1 MLDLIFDFLH
11 LSADQVTDLFVFSED
26 KVTYLF
32 ISITLGMFLF
42 LAISIIIKSRKQYTL
57 ISNTSN
63 KIASICSDDSGEVY
77 LGTDKLYEFKGISR
91 ETSAF
96 STILLDVNGK
106 LYATQ
111 DVESAVESLW
121 SPSLLQNRFFPAGAA
136 ILTGLG
142 VLGTF
147 VGLLLGLSGLH
158 LDGNMQN
165 LQSEIRGVAQGA
177 SVAFETSVWGVALS
191 LILTLCEKYST
202 ERLSRHFHEFQKK
215 LSEIFPPLPIAHVLI
230 DQRDHARESS
240 EALKE
245 LAERIGNSLQQ
256 HLSAATRDIS
266 QNLQDLSIKMA
277 EELQTALSTTLR
289 SALLPLIQE
298 LTGTT
303 REISRQ
309 SANGAEKAL
318 EQLLETFME
327 RMGEQG
333 SAQRQL
339 MESSAQNVH
348 QLLSGFSS
356 SMNDLLGSIHRER
369 ESFSKEQAEQRANQH
384 AVLEEMGKAQIA
396 SMSKASEEIFKALEA
411 FRGGVGE
418 ELQKQ
423 TSTMQAS
430 TASVQASMTQSAA
443 SLQEFLTG
451 LKNEQESQRAF
462 LNTAMQNMGET
473 QRANVSK
480 AGEEIFKALEAFRGG
495 VGKELQKQTSTM
507 QASTAS
513 VQASMTQSAASLQ
526 EFLTG
531 LKNEQESQRDFLN
544 TAMQNMGET
553 QIANVSKASEEIFKA
568 LSAFRGGVGEE
579 LQKQTASMQKTSD
592 SVQQG
597 LAESVEKMQKF
608 LDNLQNYQQ
617 LVTNDQDA
625 RNKRLQEELG
635 TVSSRQSA
643 VLDQINTT
651 VQGMISASSSLL
663 QQGEQLQSRI
673 AQDNRNLKEISGAL
687 VSSTQQM
694 NGTTVNLQQFN
705 AHLRETLAVQQKGL
719 QEARLCAQETNRQ
732 FADLLSGLQAI
743 LVQMRVVS
751 KGMEQT
757 TSSLSS
763 AADTASK
770 TYGLIAGRYHEL
782 QLGHEQLRKNLHD
795 SVDAFASQMKQQMQ
809 AVTQNA
815 SKLQEN
821 MQEFMINIS
830 NNLDQQVVNLDKK
843 MADLLKDFTK
853 ITSAQMNDRMSEW
866 DRQTRN
872 FCDKMV
878 ATVEAMGEVVESLD
892 TLPRR

>member
-1 MLDLIFDFLH
+1 MLDFIFDFLH

-451 LKNEQESQRAF
+451 LKNEQESQR
-462 LNTAMQNMGET
+462 
-473 QRANVSK
+473 
-480 AGEEIFKALEAFRGG
+480 
-495 VGKELQKQTSTM
+495 
-507 QASTAS
+507 
-513 VQASMTQSAASLQ
+513 
-526 EFLTG
+526 
-531 LKNEQESQRDFLN
+531 DFLN

-553 QIANVSKASEEIFKA
+553 QIANVSKAGEEIFKA

-770 TYGLIAGRYHEL
+770 TYGLLAGRYHEL

>member
-1 MLDLIFDFLH
+1 MFDFLH
-11 LSADQVTDLFVFSED
+11 LSSDY
-26 KVTYLF
+26 VTYLF
-32 ISITLGMFLF
+32 IFITLGMFLF
-42 LAISIIIKSRKQYTL
+42 LVVSIIIKSREQYAL
-57 ISNTSN
+57 ISDTIN
-63 KIASICSDDSGEVY
+63 KISSICSDESGKLY
-77 LGTDKLYEFKGISR
+77 LGTDKLYEFKDISR

-111 DVESAVESLW
+111 DVESSAESLW

-191 LILTLCEKYST
+191 LILTLCEKYSA
-202 ERLSRHFHEFQKK
+202 ERLSRHFREFQKE

-230 DQRDHARESS
+230 DQRDHAKASS
-240 EALKE
+240 DALKE
-245 LAERIGNSLQQ
+245 LAEKIGNSLQQ

-396 SMSKASEEIFKALEA
+396 SMSKAGEEIFKALEA

-430 TASVQASMTQSAA
+430 SASVQASMMQSAA

-451 LKNEQESQRAF
+451 LKSEQESQR
-462 LNTAMQNMGET
+462 
-473 QRANVSK
+473 V
-480 AGEEIFKALEAFRGG
+480 
-495 VGKELQKQTSTM
+495 
-507 QASTAS
+507 
-513 VQASMTQSAASLQ
+513 
-526 EFLTG
+526 
-531 LKNEQESQRDFLN
+531 FLN

-625 RNKRLQEELG
+625 RNKRLQ
-635 TVSSRQSA
+635 
-643 VLDQINTT
+643 
-651 VQGMISASSSLL
+651 
-663 QQGEQLQSRI
+663 
-673 AQDNRNLKEISGAL
+673 
-687 VSSTQQM
+687 
-694 NGTTVNLQQFN
+694 
-705 AHLRETLAVQQKGL
+705 
-719 QEARLCAQETNRQ
+719 
-732 FADLLSGLQAI
+732 
-743 LVQMRVVS
+743 
-751 KGMEQT
+751 
-757 TSSLSS
+757 
-763 AADTASK
+763 
-770 TYGLIAGRYHEL
+770 
-782 QLGHEQLRKNLHD
+782 
-795 SVDAFASQMKQQMQ
+795 
-809 AVTQNA
+809 
-815 SKLQEN
+815 
-821 MQEFMINIS
+821 
-830 NNLDQQVVNLDKK
+830 
-843 MADLLKDFTK
+843 
-853 ITSAQMNDRMSEW
+853 
-866 DRQTRN
+866 
-872 FCDKMV
+872 
-878 ATVEAMGEVVESLD
+878 
-892 TLPRR
+892 

>member
-1 MLDLIFDFLH
+1 MFDFLH
-11 LSADQVTDLFVFSED
+11 LSSDY
-26 KVTYLF
+26 VTYLF
-32 ISITLGMFLF
+32 IFITLGMFLF
-42 LAISIIIKSRKQYTL
+42 LVVSIIIKSREQYAL
-57 ISNTSN
+57 ISDTIN
-63 KIASICSDDSGEVY
+63 KISSICSDESGKLY
-77 LGTDKLYEFKGISR
+77 LGTDKLYEFKDISR

-111 DVESAVESLW
+111 DVESSAESLW

-191 LILTLCEKYST
+191 LILTLCEKYSA
-202 ERLSRHFHEFQKK
+202 ERLSRHFREFQKE

-230 DQRDHARESS
+230 DQRDHAKASS
-240 EALKE
+240 DALKE
-245 LAERIGNSLQQ
+245 LAEKIGNSLQQ

-423 TSTMQAS
+423 TSNMQAS
-430 TASVQASMTQSAA
+430 SASVQASMMQSAA

-451 LKNEQESQRAF
+451 LKSEQESQRVF

-473 QRANVSK
+473 QR
-480 AGEEIFKALEAFRGG
+480 
-495 VGKELQKQTSTM
+495 
-507 QASTAS
+507 
-513 VQASMTQSAASLQ
+513 
-526 EFLTG
+526 
-531 LKNEQESQRDFLN
+531 
-544 TAMQNMGET
+544 
-553 QIANVSKASEEIFKA
+553 ANVSKASEEIFKA

-579 LQKQTASMQKTSD
+579 LQKQTSSMQKTSD

-597 LAESVEKMQKF
+597 LAQSVEKMQKF
-608 LDNLQNYQQ
+608 LDSLQDYQQ
-617 LVTNDQDA
+617 LVTDDQDA

-643 VLDQINTT
+643 VLEQINTT

-770 TYGLIAGRYHEL
+770 TYGLLAGRYHEL